1 LAVVPFKVREV
12 QPTPNPNAMK
22 LILDRVIADS
32 PMSFLDPAAGTEHP
46 IASRLFA
53 IKGVTALLLLG
64 DFVTVTKA
72 PEAKW
77 AEITGKVRRALAAA

>member
-1 LAVVPFKVREV
+1 MPFNVLEV

-22 LILDRVIADS
+22 LVLDRVIADR
-32 PMSFLDPAAGTEHP
+32 PMSFLNPASGNEHP

-53 IKGVTALLLLG
+53 VNGVSGLLLLG

-72 PEAKW
+72 PEARW
-77 AEITGKVRRALAAA
+77 PEITRQVKQTLASL

>member
-1 LAVVPFKVREV
+1 MPFKVTVV
-12 QPTPNPNAMK
+12 QPTPNPNAVK

-32 PMSFLDPAAGTEHP
+32 PMSFLNAASGKQHP

-53 IKGVTALLLLG
+53 IDGVTALLLLG

-72 PEAKW
+72 PEARWKD
-77 AEITGKVRRALAAA
+77 ITRRVEQALAAT